1 MTIISYKTNPYILPE
16 VAPGLRCE
24 WVDMFLRRRKQSYRS
39 AEAEL
44 SMVAVKGLRP
54 LTPSVVSRV
63 KQLSKKGAVLDLDSP
78 FIGDCHVLMDV
89 HNITPKMAKVVFA
102 PREPGKDLP
111 LTFMGHIV
119 SFNRMEGSKGPYFR
133 VEVAWVEGQPETVA
147 SHRSIKHLIRIVKN
161 APEAMSTPAGG
172 E

>member
-1 MTIISYKTNPYILPE
+1 
-16 VAPGLRCE
+16 
-24 WVDMFLRRRKQSYRS
+24 MFLKRRKQDYRA

-54 LTPSVVSRV
+54 LTASVVSRV
-63 KQLSKKGAVLDLDSP
+63 KQISKKGAVLHLDSP

-102 PREPGKDLP
+102 PQEPGKELP
-111 LTFMGHIV
+111 LTFLGHIV
-119 SFNRMEGSKGPYFR
+119 SFNRMEGPKGPYFK
-133 VEVAWVEGQPETVA
+133 VEVAWDEGQPETVA
-147 SHRSIKHLIRIVKN
+147 SHRSIKQLIRTVKN
-161 APEAMSTPAGG
+161 APEAMAASPAG